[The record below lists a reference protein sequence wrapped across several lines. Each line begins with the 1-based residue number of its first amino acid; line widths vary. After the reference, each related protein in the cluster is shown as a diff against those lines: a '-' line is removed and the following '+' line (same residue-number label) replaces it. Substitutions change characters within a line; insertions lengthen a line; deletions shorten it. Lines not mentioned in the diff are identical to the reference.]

1 MTCMYKVNCISKM
14 LLTALP
20 LPHLHDT
27 LTLLY
32 NLNHPLAFFYRIT
45 YRFLYVYMLSGM
57 ERIKQLETLSMV
69 GCTDYDNS
77 HEILGQHIVIVNK
90 SLHRDAFIRKLVT
103 AFGQHIR
110 IDVTQCGTS
119 DVLILQYALRL
130 DQPIP

>member
-20 LPHLHDT
+20 LPHLYDT

-45 YRFLYVYMLSGM
+45 YRLLYVYMLFSM
-57 ERIKQLETLSMV
+57 KRIKQLLTMPMV
-69 GCTDYDNS
+69 GCNDYDNI
-77 HEILGQHIVIVNK
+77 HEILSKHIVIVNN

-110 IDVTQCGTS
+110 IDVTQCSTS
-119 DVLILQYALRL
+119 DVLILQ
-130 DQPIP
+130 